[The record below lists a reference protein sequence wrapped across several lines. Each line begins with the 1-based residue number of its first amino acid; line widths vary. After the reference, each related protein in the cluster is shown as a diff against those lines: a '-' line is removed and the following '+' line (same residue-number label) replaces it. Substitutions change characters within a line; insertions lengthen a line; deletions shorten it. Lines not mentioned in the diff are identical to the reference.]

1 MEVLLILALVL
12 TNGVF
17 AMSEIAVVSAR
28 QSRLEELAERGR
40 LGARQALALK
50 ADPGAFL
57 STIQVG
63 ITLVGVLMGA
73 LGEAAL
79 AQPVRETLSSIP
91 VLAPSADLLALV
103 LVVGAITYLSVV
115 IGELVP
121 KQLALLAP
129 EALASA
135 VARPLG
141 WLCRAALPVVWLLSA
156 SSALVVRLI
165 GARRGGEPPVT
176 DEEIRV
182 LMAQGAEAGV
192 FHAGEEPMVANV
204 LRLDE
209 QPIGAIMTPRNEIEA
224 LDLAQEPEAL
234 KLSLAALRHTL
245 VPVHRDGLDEHLLG
259 VLRLADLLPGCLATK
274 APSADDL
281 RRLAQQPV
289 FVPQSLNAAQ
299 LLETFRDNR
308 MNLALIVDEYG
319 SLEGL
324 VTLADVLR
332 AIVGTPLGDD
342 VEDVDEITRRADGSW
357 LVDGSLPLERLRT
370 ELGMDAP
377 LPSEEGAG
385 FHTLGGYV
393 MHELGRVPQASEFF
407 EAGGLRFEVVDMD
420 QQRVDKVL
428 VERAAAGGTNAGD
441 DGTAG
446 EASA

>member
-1 MEVLLILALVL
+1 LILMLIL
-12 TNGVF
+12 TNGVL

-28 QSRLEELAERGR
+28 QSRLEERAERGR
-40 LGARQALALK
+40 RGAREAIALK
-50 ADPGAFL
+50 RDPGAFL

-63 ITLVGVLMGA
+63 ITLVGILMGA

-79 AQPVRETLSSIP
+79 AQPLREMLSGVP
-91 VLAPSADLLALV
+91 LLAPSADLLALV

-129 EALASA
+129 EALASL
-135 VARPLG
+135 VARPLS
-141 WLCRAALPVVWLLSA
+141 WLSRAALPVVWLLSA
-156 SSALVVRLI
+156 SSGWLLRLT
-165 GARRGGEPPVT
+165 GAHRHGEPPVS

-209 QPIGAIMTPRNEIEA
+209 LPIGAIMTPRNEIEA
-224 LDLAQEPEAL
+224 LDLETEQEPEAL

-245 VPVHRDGLDEHLLG
+245 VPVHRGGLDQHLLG
-259 VLRLADLLPGCLATK
+259 VLRLADLLPDALATM
-274 APSADDL
+274 APSAVDL
-281 RRLAQQPV
+281 QRLVQPPV

-299 LLETFRDNR
+299 LLETFRDTHI
-308 MNLALIVDEYG
+308 NLALIVDEYG

-324 VTLADVLR
+324 VTLADVLT

-342 VEDVDEITRRADGSW
+342 APIADEITRRADGSW
-357 LVDGSLPLERLRT
+357 LVDGSLPLERLRA
-370 ELGMDAP
+370 ELGLDAP
-377 LPSEEGAG
+377 LPGEEGAG
-385 FHTLGGYV
+385 FHTLGGFV
-393 MHELGRVPQASEFF
+393 MHMLGRVPQASEHF
-407 EAGGLRFEVVDMD
+407 ESAGLRFEVVDMD

-428 VERAAAGGTNAGD
+428 VERLDAR
-441 DGTAG
+441 
-446 EASA
+446 

>member
-1 MEVLLILALVL
+1 MEVLLILVLVL

-28 QSRLEELAERGR
+28 QSRLQELAERGR
-40 LGARQALALK
+40 LGARQAIALK
-50 ADPGAFL
+50 EDPGAFL

-91 VLAPSADLLALV
+91 LLAPSADLLALV

-115 IGELVP
+115 VGELVP

-156 SSALVVRLI
+156 SSRLLLRLI
-165 GARRGGEPPVT
+165 GARRGGEPPVS

-182 LMAQGAEAGV
+182 LMAQGAQAGV
-192 FHAGEEPMVANV
+192 FHASEEPMVANV

-209 QPIGAIMTPRNEIEA
+209 LPIGAIMTPRNEIEA
-224 LDLAQEPEAL
+224 LDLAQEQEAL

-245 VPVHRDGLDEHLLG
+245 VPVHRDGLDDHLLG
-259 VLRLADLLPGCLATK
+259 VLRLADLLPGCLATA
-274 APSADDL
+274 APATDEL
-281 RRLAQQPV
+281 QRLVQQPV
-289 FVPQSLNAAQ
+289 FVPESLHAAQ
-299 LLETFRDNR
+299 LLEIFRDNR

-324 VTLADVLR
+324 VTLADVLT

-342 VEDVDEITRRADGSW
+342 AEDADEITRRADGSW
-357 LVDGSLPLERLRT
+357 LMDGSLPLERVRA

-377 LPSEEGAG
+377 LPGEEGAS

-393 MHELGRVPQASEFF
+393 MHTLGRVPRASEHF
-407 EAGGLRFEVVDMD
+407 EAAGLRFEVVDMD

-428 VERAAAGGTNAGD
+428 VERLD
-441 DGTAG
+441 DAEPPSGL
-446 EASA
+446 

>member
-1 MEVLLILALVL
+1 MEVLLILVLVL

-50 ADPGAFL
+50 EDPGAFL

-79 AQPVRETLSSIP
+79 AQPVRETLSSVP
-91 VLAPSADLLALV
+91 LLAPSADTLALV

-115 IGELVP
+115 VGELVP

-141 WLCRAALPVVWLLSA
+141 WLCRAALPVVWLLS
-156 SSALVVRLI
+156 SSSGLLLRLM
-165 GARRGGEPPVT
+165 GARRDGEPPVT

-259 VLRLADLLPGCLATK
+259 VLRLADLLPDCLATT
-274 APSADDL
+274 ALSADHL
-281 RRLAQQPV
+281 QRLAQQPV

-332 AIVGTPLGDD
+332 DIVGTPLGDD
-342 VEDVDEITRRADGSW
+342 AADADEITRRADGSW

-370 ELGMDAP
+370 ELDMDAP
-377 LPSEEGAG
+377 LPGEEGAS

-393 MHELGRVPQASEFF
+393 MHTLGRVPRASEHF
-407 EAGGLRFEVVDMD
+407 EAAGLRFEVVDMD

-428 VERAAAGGTNAGD
+428 VERLD
-441 DGTAG
+441 DAEPSSGR
-446 EASA
+446 

>member
-1 MEVLLILALVL
+1 MEALLILMLIL
-12 TNGVF
+12 TNGVL

-28 QSRLEELAERGR
+28 QSRLEERAERGR
-40 LGARQALALK
+40 RGAREAIALK
-50 ADPGAFL
+50 RDPGAFL

-63 ITLVGVLMGA
+63 ITLVGILMGA

-79 AQPVRETLSSIP
+79 AQPLREMLSGVP
-91 VLAPSADLLALV
+91 LLAPSADLLALV

-129 EALASA
+129 EALASL
-135 VARPLG
+135 VARPLS
-141 WLCRAALPVVWLLSA
+141 WLSRAALPVVWLLSA
-156 SSALVVRLI
+156 SSGWLLRLT
-165 GARRGGEPPVT
+165 GAHRHGEPPVS

-209 QPIGAIMTPRNEIEA
+209 LPIGAIMTPRNEIEA
-224 LDLAQEPEAL
+224 LDLETEQEPEAL

-245 VPVHRDGLDEHLLG
+245 VPVHRGGLDQHLLG
-259 VLRLADLLPGCLATK
+259 VLRLADLLPDALATM
-274 APSADDL
+274 APSAVDL
-281 RRLAQQPV
+281 QRLVQPPV

-299 LLETFRDNR
+299 LLETFRDTHI
-308 MNLALIVDEYG
+308 NLALIVDEYG

-324 VTLADVLR
+324 VTLADVLT

-342 VEDVDEITRRADGSW
+342 APIADEITRRADGSW
-357 LVDGSLPLERLRT
+357 LVDGSLPLERLRA
-370 ELGMDAP
+370 ELGLDAP
-377 LPSEEGAG
+377 LPGEEGAG
-385 FHTLGGYV
+385 FHTLGGFV
-393 MHELGRVPQASEFF
+393 MHMLGRVPQASEHF
-407 EAGGLRFEVVDMD
+407 ESAGLRFEVVDMD

-428 VERAAAGGTNAGD
+428 VERIDAR
-441 DGTAG
+441 
-446 EASA
+446 

>member
-1 MEVLLILALVL
+1 MEALLILMLIL
-12 TNGVF
+12 TNGVL

-28 QSRLEELAERGR
+28 QSRLEERAERGR
-40 LGARQALALK
+40 RGAREAIALK
-50 ADPGAFL
+50 RDPGAFL

-63 ITLVGVLMGA
+63 ITLVGILMGA

-79 AQPVRETLSSIP
+79 AQPLREMLSGVP
-91 VLAPSADLLALV
+91 LLAPSADLLALV

-129 EALASA
+129 EALASL
-135 VARPLG
+135 VARPLS
-141 WLCRAALPVVWLLSA
+141 WLSRAALPVVWLLSA
-156 SSALVVRLI
+156 SSGWLLRLT
-165 GARRGGEPPVT
+165 GAHRHGEPPVS

-209 QPIGAIMTPRNEIEA
+209 LPIGAIMTPRNEIEA
-224 LDLAQEPEAL
+224 LDLETEQEPEAL

-245 VPVHRDGLDEHLLG
+245 VPVHRGGLDQHLLG
-259 VLRLADLLPGCLATK
+259 VLRLADLLPDALATM
-274 APSADDL
+274 APSAVDL
-281 RRLAQQPV
+281 QRLVQPPV

-299 LLETFRDNR
+299 LLETFRDTHI
-308 MNLALIVDEYG
+308 NLALIVDEYG

-324 VTLADVLR
+324 VTLADVLT

-342 VEDVDEITRRADGSW
+342 APIADEITRRADGSW
-357 LVDGSLPLERLRT
+357 LVDGSLPLERLRA
-370 ELGMDAP
+370 ELGLDAP
-377 LPSEEGAG
+377 LPGEEGAG
-385 FHTLGGYV
+385 FHTLGGFV
-393 MHELGRVPQASEFF
+393 MHMLGRVPQASEHF
-407 EAGGLRFEVVDMD
+407 ESAGLRFEVVDMD

-428 VERAAAGGTNAGD
+428 VERLDAR
-441 DGTAG
+441 
-446 EASA
+446 